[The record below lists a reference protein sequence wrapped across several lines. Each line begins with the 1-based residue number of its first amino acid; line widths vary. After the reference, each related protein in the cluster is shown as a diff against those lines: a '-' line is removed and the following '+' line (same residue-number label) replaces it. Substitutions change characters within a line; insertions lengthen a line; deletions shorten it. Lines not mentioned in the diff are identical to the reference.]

1 VFRGN
6 NEINMDA
13 KGRMAIPTRY
23 RDLLSS
29 VCGGRLVATI
39 DTEDKCLFIYPDE
52 EWQIVED
59 KLRKLPTFN
68 PTTRRYQ
75 RLLIGHAK
83 DMELD
88 SSGRLL
94 IPPELRDYAGL
105 TKRVVLVGQG
115 LRFEL
120 WDSES
125 WAAKRDEM
133 LAEDLDVS
141 AIPEEMQYLSL

>member
-6 NEINMDA
+6 SEINMDA

-23 RDLLSS
+23 RDLLSA

-39 DTEDKCLFIYPDE
+39 DTEDKCLLIYPDE

-88 SSGRLL
+88 GSGRLL

-105 TKRVVLVGQG
+105 TKKVVLVGQG

-133 LAEDLDVS
+133 LAEDLDMS
-141 AIPEEMQYLSL
+141 AIPEEMQSLSL